1 MKKNVALFLLGDA
14 GLFAKKW
21 PIHLFE
27 KEMKTKPWTS
37 CRKHKVMVFLF
48 LKIVLNK
55 LGNWKTIY

>member
-27 KEMKTKPWTS
+27 KEMKIKPSTS
-37 CRKHKVMVFLF
+37 YRKQKEMVFLF
-48 LKIVLNK
+48 QKIGLNK
-55 LGNWKTIY
+55 LGNWTTIY